1 MIPSSAFFRSIICLL
16 VFTRTIFAWTGSANT
31 NTNTKANT
39 NTDTRAAH
47 TNTGTAD
54 RTHRVPV
61 SEDSFRAIEASA
73 TRTKWALPF
82 PIPND
87 RSSNPSKPK
96 PLATTSTTANAGTS
110 TGITTRRELLATG
123 STHTLSAAVTVAVAT
138 LALTVVT
145 TPQPARAAAPLDA
158 GEAIRRGASNL
169 PGYGSSDV
177 FYPESF
183 AGSWKMTRE
192 VEFPSSSSLSP
203 PPVLRLTY
211 PVRFLRSIEDD
222 AVVADRGFNQAELE
236 AALMKSTSKA
246 PETEPSPA
254 AATTPS
260 VVRSYEWAANNPN
273 VLSVVLSNG
282 TKKEIKVTKRAT
294 ERTEDTV
301 SSSEFQ
307 RVTQEEMVGAYANAN
322 ANTNSVGGIPVI
334 SARRVVSKWKKVDD
348 SRLEG
353 IEIVYAVGGGGDPL
367 STGLPSL
374 SPQQQAPTILSKS
387 RIYLVR

>member
-1 MIPSSAFFRSIICLL
+1 
-16 VFTRTIFAWTGSANT
+16 
-31 NTNTKANT
+31 
-39 NTDTRAAH
+39 
-47 TNTGTAD
+47 
-54 RTHRVPV
+54 
-61 SEDSFRAIEASA
+61 
-73 TRTKWALPF
+73 
-82 PIPND
+82 
-87 RSSNPSKPK
+87 
-96 PLATTSTTANAGTS
+96 
-110 TGITTRRELLATG
+110 LATG
-123 STHTLSAAVTVAVAT
+123 STHTHTLSAAVAA
-138 LALTVVT
+138 LASTVT
-145 TPQPARAAAPLDA
+145 TTVTAPLSAGAAAPLDA

-192 VEFPSSSSLSP
+192 VEFPSSSSSSSAA
-203 PPVLRLTY
+203 VLRLTY
-211 PVRFLRSIEDD
+211 PVRFIRSIEDD

-236 AALMKSTSKA
+236 AALVKSTGKA
-246 PETEPSPA
+246 SSPETDARQPA
-254 AATTPS
+254 AAAAPS

-307 RVTQEEMVGAYANAN
+307 RVTQEAINTN
-322 ANTNSVGGIPVI
+322 TNTNTNTNSVGGIPVI

-367 STGLPSL
+367 SVGLPSL